1 VAQPGTL
8 KDPGLDLD
16 GLCGL
21 PSESNPS
28 GSGETVVPL
37 TIGLAPISRAGC
49 PLAARFRKRRGLPRR
64 STPSRRAPQG
74 PLLASSPSGPR
85 SPACRTAR
93 PPRSVRDPTSAM
105 VLASVVRDRERPDLG
120 SGRLMAKL
128 RAIEIPRFDA
138 DWNRHLEIVREIVA
152 TVQRH
157 EAAIKGLNLAI
168 EIAEAAIDHEV
179 YALFGLDDAD
189 VVRRLAF
196 QPRSDE

>member
-1 VAQPGTL
+1 
-8 KDPGLDLD
+8 
-16 GLCGL
+16 
-21 PSESNPS
+21 
-28 GSGETVVPL
+28 
-37 TIGLAPISRAGC
+37 
-49 PLAARFRKRRGLPRR
+49 
-64 STPSRRAPQG
+64 
-74 PLLASSPSGPR
+74 
-85 SPACRTAR
+85 
-93 PPRSVRDPTSAM
+93 M